1 MQDAAGYQ
9 IGKREFIVIQDD
21 RVLFRSKVQ
30 TAADR
35 FVAVSGSGEVFAA
48 FATKNVTLK
57 GFRRE

>member
-1 MQDAAGYQ
+1 MQDANGYQ
-9 IGKREFIVIQDD
+9 IVNRMFIVVQDNQ
-21 RVLFRSKVQ
+21 VLFRSKVQ

-35 FVAVSGSGEVFAA
+35 FVAASGSGEVFAA